1 MDIAVLESMSST
13 YDPPPPPLKRG
24 EPFDLR
30 SPPAP
35 LEKGGAIRPE
45 IPPRPPLSWGEP
57 FDLGAPPAP
66 LEKGGA
72 RGRFFIK
79 RGSIF
84 KVPPFKFS
92 KSPFLRGI

>member
-35 LEKGGAIRPE
+35 LEKGGAIRPG
-45 IPPRPPLSWGEP
+45 IPPPPPAELGGAIRPGIPPPPPLKRGEP
-57 FDLGAPPAP
+57 EEDFL
-66 LEKGGA
+66 LNGGA
-72 RGRFFIK
+72 
-79 RGSIF
+79 
-84 KVPPFKFS
+84 FS
-92 KSPFLRGI
+92 KSPLLSFQSPPF

>member
-35 LEKGGAIRPE
+35 LEKGGAIRPG
-45 IPPRPPLSWGEP
+45 IPPPPPLKRGEP
-57 FDLGAPPAP
+57 EEDFL
-66 LEKGGA
+66 LNGGA
-72 RGRFFIK
+72 
-79 RGSIF
+79 
-84 KVPPFKFS
+84 FS
-92 KSPFLRGI
+92 KSPLLSFQSPPF